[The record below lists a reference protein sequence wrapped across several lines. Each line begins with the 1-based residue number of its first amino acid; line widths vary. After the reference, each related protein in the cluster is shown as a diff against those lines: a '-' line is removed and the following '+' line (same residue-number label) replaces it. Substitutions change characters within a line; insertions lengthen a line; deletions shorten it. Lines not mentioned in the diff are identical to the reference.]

1 MLNSQF
7 PMLIRKAGGS
17 HTFRPISKLLFPYAG
32 ISMRAALLRAQLET
46 ALGERASSPFTDVET
61 RVWECVPSGIP
72 TLDASIGG
80 LPRGSIVEIFGAP
93 SSGRT
98 SLSLTILST
107 FIQHGEVCAL
117 VDGTDAFDPESGA
130 AAGID
135 MRRLLWV
142 RCRNLDQVLR
152 SADLLLQG
160 GGFGAVALDLS
171 DLPQQAIRGVPLA
184 VWFRFQR
191 VLENTPTILL
201 LIGRESAAKSAAS
214 VVLRANLDKTSWD
227 SSGTSPPNLGG
238 ELHVPSHAVLLAH
251 THLDVEILRIRHSA
265 CRFPKV
271 HHDVRLY
278 SCS

>member
-1 MLNSQF
+1 
-7 PMLIRKAGGS
+7 
-17 HTFRPISKLLFPYAG
+17 
-32 ISMRAALLRAQLET
+32 MRAALLRAQLET
-46 ALGERASSPFTDVET
+46 ALGERASSPFTDVDK

-72 TLDASIGG
+72 TLDAAIGG
-80 LPRGSIVEIFGAP
+80 LPRGAIVEIFGAP

-98 SLSLTILST
+98 SLALTILST
-107 FIQHGEVCAL
+107 LIQQGEVCAL

-171 DLPQQAIRGVPLA
+171 DLPQQTVRGVPLA

-191 VLENTPTILL
+191 VLENTPTVLL
-201 LIGRESAAKSAAS
+201 LIGRESAAKSAAA
-214 VVLRANLDKTSWD
+214 VVLRANLREAAWNGMSTA
-227 SSGTSPPNLGG
+227 
-238 ELHVPSHAVLLAH
+238 VSHALLLTQ
-251 THLDVEILRIRHSA
+251 THLDVEVLRIRHSR

-271 HHDVRLY
+271 HHDVRLH

>member
-1 MLNSQF
+1 
-7 PMLIRKAGGS
+7 
-17 HTFRPISKLLFPYAG
+17 
-32 ISMRAALLRAQLET
+32 MRAALLRAQLET
-46 ALGERASSPFTDVET
+46 ALGERASSPFTDVEK

-72 TLDASIGG
+72 TLDTSIGG
-80 LPRGSIVEIFGAP
+80 LPRGAIVELVGAP

-98 SLSLTILST
+98 SLALTILST
-107 FIQHGEVCAL
+107 LIQHDEVCAL

-152 SADLLLQG
+152 STDLLLQG

-171 DLPQQAIRGVPLA
+171 DLPQQAVRGVPLA

-191 VLENTPTILL
+191 VLENTPTVLL
-201 LIGRESAAKSAAS
+201 LLGRESAAKSAAS
-214 VVLRANLDKTSWD
+214 VVLRANLRKASWNGLN
-227 SSGTSPPNLGG
+227 SAPTHGL
-238 ELHVPSHAVLLAH
+238 LLAH
-251 THLDVEILRIRHSA
+251 THLDVEVLRIRHSQ

>member
-1 MLNSQF
+1 
-7 PMLIRKAGGS
+7 
-17 HTFRPISKLLFPYAG
+17 
-32 ISMRAALLRAQLET
+32 MRAALLRAQLET

-72 TLDASIGG
+72 ALDAAIGG
-80 LPRGSIVEIFGAP
+80 LPRGAIVEIFGAP

-98 SLSLTILST
+98 SLALTILST
-107 FIQHGEVCAL
+107 RIRQDEVCAL
-117 VDGTDAFDPESGA
+117 VDGTNAFDPESGA

-152 SADLLLQG
+152 STDLLLQG
-160 GGFGAVALDLS
+160 GGFGVVALDVS
-171 DLPQQAIRGVPLA
+171 DLPQHAVRSVPLA

-191 VLENTPTILL
+191 ILANTPTVLL
-201 LIGRESAAKSAAS
+201 LIGRESAARSAAA
-214 VVLRANLDKTSWD
+214 VVLRANFRKAAWD
-227 SSGTSPPNLGG
+227 GISSG
-238 ELHVPSHAVLLAH
+238 PSHGLLLAQ
-251 THLDVEILRIRHSA
+251 THLDLDVLRIRHSQS
-265 CRFPKV
+265 RFPRV

>member
-1 MLNSQF
+1 
-7 PMLIRKAGGS
+7 
-17 HTFRPISKLLFPYAG
+17 
-32 ISMRAALLRAQLET
+32 MRAALLRAQLET
-46 ALGERASSPFTDVET
+46 ALGERASSPFTNVEK
-61 RVWECVPSGIP
+61 RVWEYVPSGIP
-72 TLDASIGG
+72 PLDAAIGG

-98 SLSLTILST
+98 SLALTILST
-107 FIQHGEVCAL
+107 LIQRGEVCAL

-135 MRRLLWV
+135 LSRLLWV

-160 GGFGAVALDLS
+160 GGFGAVVLDLS
-171 DLPQQAIRGVPLA
+171 DLPQKSIQNISLA

-191 VLENTPTILL
+191 VLENTPTVLL
-201 LIGRESAAKSAAS
+201 LIGRESAAKSAAA
-214 VVLRANLDKTSWD
+214 VVLR
-227 SSGTSPPNLGG
+227 SSLRKAAWNGRAI
-238 ELHVPSHAVLLAH
+238 VPSHGLLLNQ
-251 THLDVEILRIRHSA
+251 TRLDLEVLRIRHSH
-265 CRFPKV
+265 CRFPRV

>member
-1 MLNSQF
+1 
-7 PMLIRKAGGS
+7 
-17 HTFRPISKLLFPYAG
+17 
-32 ISMRAALLRAQLET
+32 
-46 ALGERASSPFTDVET
+46 
-61 RVWECVPSGIP
+61 
-72 TLDASIGG
+72 LDSAIGG

-98 SLSLTILST
+98 SLTLTILST
-107 FIQHGEVCAL
+107 LIQHDEVCAL

-152 SADLLLQG
+152 STDLLLQG

-171 DLPQQAIRGVPLA
+171 DLPRQAVRDVPLA

-191 VLENTPTILL
+191 VLENTPTVLL
-201 LIGRESAAKSAAS
+201 LIGRESAAKSAAA
-214 VVLRANLDKTSWD
+214 VVLRANLRDAAWTGMPGVSRPT
-227 SSGTSPPNLGG
+227 GT
-238 ELHVPSHAVLLAH
+238 VPHGLLLSQ
-251 THLDVEILRIRHSA
+251 THLDVEVLRIRHSQS
-265 CRFPKV
+265 RFPRV
-271 HHDVRLY
+271 HHNVRLY

>member
-1 MLNSQF
+1 
-7 PMLIRKAGGS
+7 
-17 HTFRPISKLLFPYAG
+17 
-32 ISMRAALLRAQLET
+32 MRAVLLRAQLET
-46 ALGERASSPFTDVET
+46 ALGERASSPFTDVEK

-72 TLDASIGG
+72 TLDTAIGG
-80 LPRGSIVEIFGAP
+80 LPRGAIVEIFGAP

-107 FIQHGEVCAL
+107 LIQNDEVCAF
-117 VDGTDAFDPESGA
+117 VDGRDAFDPESGA

-152 SADLLLQG
+152 STDLLLQG

-171 DLPQQAIRGVPLA
+171 DLPEKAIHRVPLA

-191 VLENTPTILL
+191 ILENTSTVLL
-201 LIGRESAAKSAAS
+201 LLGRERTAKSAAS
-214 VVLRANLDKTSWD
+214 VALRANLKASWQGLA
-227 SSGTSPPNLGG
+227 SA
-238 ELHVPSHAVLLAH
+238 PSHGLLLAH
-251 THLDVEILRIRHSA
+251 THVDVEILRVRHSQS
-265 CRFPKV
+265 RFPKV

>member
-1 MLNSQF
+1 
-7 PMLIRKAGGS
+7 
-17 HTFRPISKLLFPYAG
+17 
-32 ISMRAALLRAQLET
+32 MRAALLRAQLET
-46 ALGERASSPFTDVET
+46 ALGERASTPFTDVEA

-72 TLDASIGG
+72 TLDSAIGG

-98 SLSLTILST
+98 SLTLTILST
-107 FIQHGEVCAL
+107 LIQHDEVCAL

-142 RCRNLDQVLR
+142 RCRI
-152 SADLLLQG
+152 LLQG

-171 DLPQQAIRGVPLA
+171 DLPRQAVRDVPLA

-191 VLENTPTILL
+191 VLENTPTVLL
-201 LIGRESAAKSAAS
+201 LIGRESAAKSAAA
-214 VVLRANLDKTSWD
+214 VVLRANLRDAAWTGMPGVSRPT
-227 SSGTSPPNLGG
+227 GT
-238 ELHVPSHAVLLAH
+238 VPHGLLLSQ
-251 THLDVEILRIRHSA
+251 THLDVEVLRIRHSQS
-265 CRFPKV
+265 RFPRV
-271 HHDVRLY
+271 HHNVRLY